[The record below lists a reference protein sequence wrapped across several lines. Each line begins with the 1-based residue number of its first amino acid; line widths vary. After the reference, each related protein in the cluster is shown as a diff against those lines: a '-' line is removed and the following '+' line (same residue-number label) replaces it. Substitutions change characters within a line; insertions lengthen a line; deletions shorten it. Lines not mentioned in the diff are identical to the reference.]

1 MSDMTTHL
9 QEKNDT
15 ARFGLWLYIIS
26 DIMLFGAL
34 FATYIVLRHNTA
46 GGPSTVDIFEPPYV
60 LVQTILLLTSSF
72 TCALAVLAA
81 KHGKFDAVKMQLAL
95 TGLLGLS
102 FLALEINEFVTLAT
116 DGHTWVVSGFLSAF
130 FALVGTHGLHILF
143 GLIWLSAL
151 LVVIHR
157 RGLTV
162 HTVRKLG
169 LFALFW
175 HFLDIVWI
183 FIFSIVYMFGVGVA

>member
-1 MSDMTTHL
+1 MNDLATQL

-15 ARFGLWLYIIS
+15 ARFGLWLYILS
-26 DIMLFGAL
+26 DVMLFGAL

-46 GGPSTVDIFEPPYV
+46 GGPSSVDIFQPSYV
-60 LVQTILLLTSSF
+60 LVQTILLLASSF

-81 KHGKFDAVKMQLAL
+81 KHSKVNAMKVQLAL

-102 FLALEINEFVTLAT
+102 FLALEINEFATLASE
-116 DGHTWVVSGFLSAF
+116 GHSWMTSGFLSAF
-130 FALVGTHGLHILF
+130 FTLVGTHGLHISF
-143 GLIWLSAL
+143 GLIWLGVL
-151 LVVIHR
+151 IGVVYR
-157 RGLTV
+157 RGLTPN
-162 HTVRKLG
+162 TSRKLG